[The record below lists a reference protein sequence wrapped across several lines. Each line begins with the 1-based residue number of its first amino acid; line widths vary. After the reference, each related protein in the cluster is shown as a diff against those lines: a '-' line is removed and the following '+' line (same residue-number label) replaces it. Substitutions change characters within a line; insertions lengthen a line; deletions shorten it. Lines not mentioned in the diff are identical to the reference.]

1 MFGYVLVDKPELKIR
16 EFDVYQSWY
25 CGLCRTLK
33 ERSGF
38 FGQMTLTY
46 DMTFLIL
53 LLHGLY
59 EPEERCGECR
69 CIAHPTKKHCTRTDE
84 FSEYAA
90 DMNLLLMYYKCMDDW
105 NDNKKVT
112 RLGYAKALKGKCR
125 KIEQRYPEKAQA
137 IAATLAK
144 LSQLEVENCRDLDRV
159 SGCFGQLMGEI
170 MACKQDLW
178 EKDLRELGFY
188 LGKYIYL
195 LDAYEDLEKDKE
207 AGSFNP
213 LIDLSE
219 TDGFEEQIFA
229 ILEMMMAETAL
240 RFERLPIL
248 ENEQILRNILYSGV
262 WSRCDIAKE
271 KRKETVVN
279 NDGQRPV

>member
-229 ILEMMMAETAL
+229 ILEMMMAEAAL

-262 WSRCDIAKE
+262 WSRYDIAKE

>member
-262 WSRCDIAKE
+262 WSRYDIAKE

>member
-1 MFGYVLVDKPELKIR
+1 MFGYVLVDKPELKVR
-16 EFDVYQSWY
+16 EFEVYKSWY

-38 FGQMTLTY
+38 LGQMTLTY

-59 EPEERCGECR
+59 EPEETCGECR
-69 CIAHPTKKHCTRTDE
+69 CVAHPTQKHCTRVDE

-105 NDNKKVT
+105 NDNKKVS
-112 RLGYAKALKGKCR
+112 RLGYAKALKGKCK
-125 KIEQRYPEKAQA
+125 KIEQRYPEKAQN
-137 IAATLAK
+137 IADSLLE
-144 LSQLEVENCRDLDRV
+144 LSRLEAENCQDLDRV
-159 SGCFGQLMGEI
+159 SGCFGRLMGEI
-170 MACKQDLW
+170 LACKKDLW

-207 AGSFNP
+207 SGSFNP
-213 LIDLSE
+213 LIDLCDAD
-219 TDGFEEQIFA
+219 TFEEQIFS
-229 ILEMMMAETAL
+229 ILEMMMAEAAL

-262 WSRCDIAKE
+262 WSRYDIAKE
-271 KRKETVVN
+271 KRKEALVN
-279 NDGQRPV
+279 NDGKRSV